1 MIVIE
6 ITESLAN
13 CLMDDKVLSEK
24 KNPLFPSSTV
34 LQLSAQQP
42 RVLDGQKYQAVNKQ

>member
-1 MIVIE
+1 MRLRKI
-6 ITESLAN
+6 LAN

-42 RVLDGQKYQAVNKQ
+42 CVLDGQKYQAVNKQ